1 MTCVDRKQLI
11 DSGKEPANG
20 WQKHLEPLL
29 NNALVALNARQRLPD
44 ELLSARL
51 SGDPRANL
59 PWRIVSNVLSVATFE
74 IGHPVV
80 LIVLMKTD
88 NSAFHHDLR

>member
-1 MTCVDRKQLI
+1 
-11 DSGKEPANG
+11 
-20 WQKHLEPLL
+20 
-29 NNALVALNARQRLPD
+29 LPD

-51 SGDPRANL
+51 SGDPGANL
-59 PWRIVSNVLSVATFE
+59 PWRIVSNVLSMATFE